1 MGIQGLA
8 EGLLAGFN
16 AADNALNRREAWRRQ
31 EAESQRHQANS
42 DRLFTQAKEQ
52 MDWNHAYQQ
61 RQEAREDKRW
71 AMGQALDRERL
82 ALMKADH
89 AEHRAQQMSERRT
102 LQEMPLVKAGYDALQ
117 NGQYEQANRIF
128 SQVSTDSPLHPVHY
142 FGQQPVG
149 VAKAII
155 QDVPKVLAGEL
166 DYNSPDAMAILNQVF
181 AADLKRSV
189 GQTDPDSGK
198 KITDSQLIH
207 LGRSEDQQG
216 FIGTLQITYDDG
228 SSAEKPL
235 TRNGSSDPR
244 DTVPIIP
251 VNDLLGGLYN
261 YVRTV
266 GYINQ
271 PQQVEFMNRLV
282 NPESAPQEDNRM
294 LRDYQRYAKELD
306 QAESKALFD
315 TADEADRA
323 KIKENYAEQRARLAQ
338 RFGYHADDDPS
349 AQALPA
355 ALQNWAGSDA
365 SKQAF
370 LREGHQRGALPAT
383 VTPRQL
389 DAMYADAQSLSQSPQ
404 GKARA
409 FAQESDDALDRK
421 AAFLRSDLQH
431 ATAPEQRSRIAGEL
445 MALERELMRRQGKS
459 DRLEPLIHPQGMALP
474 PSLSTPR
481 QTE

>member
-16 AADNALNRREAWRRQ
+16 AADNALSRRDALKLREQENQRRQ
-31 EAESQRHQANS
+31 DNV
-42 DRLFTQAKEQ
+42 DRLFAHQQEQ
-52 MDWNHAYQQ
+52 NHQE
-61 RQEAREDKRW
+61 RQYRQNRDREQDKRW
-71 AMGQALDRERL
+71 AMGQALARERFNL
-82 ALMKADH
+82 AKD
-89 AEHRAQQMSERRT
+89 EHSYQRGQNERELR
-102 LQEMPLVKAGYDALQ
+102 LRQEMPLIKAGYDALRS
-117 NGQYEQANRIF
+117 GQYEQANQIF
-128 SQVSTDSPLHPVHY
+128 SQVSPDSPLHPAHY

-235 TRNGSSDPR
+235 TRFGSSAPQ
-244 DTVPIIP
+244 DTVPVIP

-294 LRDYQRYAKELD
+294 MRDYHRYANELD
-306 QAESKALFD
+306 QAESKALLD
-315 TADEADRA
+315 VVEETERA
-323 KIKENYAEQRARLAQ
+323 RIKEDYAEKRARLAQ

-389 DAMYADAQSLSQSPQ
+389 DAMYADAQSLPQSPQ

-474 PSLSTPR
+474 PSLSAPR